1 MISVGDLVEVLF
13 HSAVWIVC
21 GHVEWD
27 RSYTKPLSFLLEYL
41 PKLPASLGTD
51 SLRALVVGKDWSLQL
66 HLWGLHPMTV
76 SESVHLWHQACF
88 HMRWMSARYG
98 IPCPWQI
105 WVEQICLLHW
115 LAEFLVSSYIPCI
128 YPSAIFLRALYSQRG
143 RWMVHTHV
151 GHSWS
156 IVCQVSHLL
165 PTRMPSKYSE
175 YFKPLFPF
183 LSMLC
188 LVSFW
193 VCVNLSQKCSLF
205 LISTAYL
212 SFSSLAYQVMYLIL
226 TLSGYL

>member
-105 WVEQICLLHW
+105 WV
-115 LAEFLVSSYIPCI
+115 
-128 YPSAIFLRALYSQRG
+128 G
-143 RWMVHTHV
+143 RFA
-151 GHSWS
+151 
-156 IVCQVSHLL
+156 
-165 PTRMPSKYSE
+165 
-175 YFKPLFPF
+175 YFTDWQ
-183 LSMLC
+183 S
-188 LVSFW
+188 
-193 VCVNLSQKCSLF
+193 SLF
-205 LISTAYL
+205 LLIFLVFILLL
-212 SFSSLAYQVMYLIL
+212 SFSVLCIL
-226 TLSGYL
+226 REEDEWSTLMWVTAGVLYVRWVTYCQHECHLNTLNTLSHSFHFLACFV